1 MEQKVD
7 AERIFKILIEL
18 YAEQRGMVATDIQI
32 RRKGEND
39 EKAG

>member
-1 MEQKVD
+1 MEQKRD
-7 AERIFKILIEL
+7 GERIFRILIEL

-32 RRKGEND
+32 RKKGKRD